1 MASIDTN
8 VLLRWI
14 LHDIP
19 EQADDVDRLLASGQR
34 FVVDDAAIIETVFVL
49 ERVLGVSRAT
59 VAQTVRLLATTGCLI
74 FDRGL
79 WERVITEYTQHAKL
93 SIADVYLATRASD
106 RDATPL
112 YTFDRK
118 LASQSTEAELVPHH
132 Q

>member
-1 MASIDTN
+1 MASVDTN

-19 EQADDVDRLLASGQR
+19 EQTQEVDRLFNSGQR
-34 FVVDDAAIIETVFVL
+34 FLIEDAAIIETVFVL

-59 VAQTVRLLATTGCLI
+59 VSQTVRLLAATGCLI
-74 FDRGL
+74 FDRGR
-79 WERVITEYTQHAKL
+79 WERVVAEYSRRTKL
-93 SIADVYLATRASD
+93 SIADVYLAERAAE
-106 RDATPL
+106 REATPL

-118 LASQSTEAELVPHH
+118 LAAQSPNAELVPH

>member
-1 MASIDTN
+1 MASVDTN

-19 EQADDVDRLLASGQR
+19 EQTQEVDRLFNSGQR
-34 FVVDDAAIIETVFVL
+34 FLIEDAAIIETVFVL

-59 VAQTVRLLATTGCLI
+59 VSQTVRLLAATGCLI
-74 FDRGL
+74 FDRGQ
-79 WERVITEYTQHAKL
+79 WERVVAEYSRHTKL
-93 SIADVYLATRASD
+93 SIADVYLAERAAE
-106 RDATPL
+106 REATPL

-118 LASQSTEAELVPHH
+118 LAAQSPNAELVPH